1 MESSRVELK
10 TDRVKSCRICSQRS
24 PSVVVALPR
33 PAQVSQMAR
42 MVQVQVQMQVQV
54 QVVESLQS

>member
-1 MESSRVELK
+1 MESSRVELE

-24 PSVVVALPR
+24 PSVGVALPR
-33 PAQVSQMAR
+33 LAQVLPMAR
-42 MVQVQVQMQVQV
+42 MAQVQVKVQV

>member
-24 PSVVVALPR
+24 PSVVETLPR
-33 PAQVSQMAR
+33 LAQVSQMAR
-42 MVQVQVQMQVQV
+42 MVQVQVKVQVQV
-54 QVVESLQS
+54 QVVENLQS